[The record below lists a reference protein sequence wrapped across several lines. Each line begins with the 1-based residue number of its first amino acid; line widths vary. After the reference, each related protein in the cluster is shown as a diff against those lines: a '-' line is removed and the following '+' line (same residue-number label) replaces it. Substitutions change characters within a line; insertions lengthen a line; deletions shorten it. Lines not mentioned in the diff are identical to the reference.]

1 MSVATAFAG
10 LCVIAGCAFFLAGTV
25 GLLRFPD
32 TRTRLHAVVKADN
45 LGLGFICLG
54 LAVHDG
60 TVPGAFRLLAVWLL
74 ALVASAISAFL
85 VARYSLAPARAAQAA
100 QADPAG
106 KLR

>member
-1 MSVATAFAG
+1 LSAAAAFAG
-10 LCVIAGCAFFLAGTV
+10 LCLIVGCAFFLAGTV

-32 TRTRLHAVVKADN
+32 TLTRLHATVKADN

-60 TVPGAFRLLAVWLL
+60 TLPGAVRLFAVWLL
-74 ALVASAISAFL
+74 ALVGSAISAFL
-85 VARYSLAPARAAQAA
+85 IARHSLTTSRAAAP
-100 QADPAG
+100 DPRE